1 MKKKTGLLVANV
13 GSPLS
18 PRYGDVRRYLQQFLM
33 DPKILPLPWLL
44 RALLVYGCIVPFR
57 TRGAAKRYKKIWTPE
72 GPPLVVQ
79 TQAFVAGLQREL
91 GDAYIVRTG
100 MALGAPSIESAME
113 ALWQECDRI
122 LFLPMFPQYANSSN
136 GAVLAQLFRFL
147 SRKKTVYCPQLQTL
161 PAFDSEPFYLDSM
174 VDLLQSEYQPD
185 RDEHLLFSYH
195 GLPQAAVASSLAE
208 EGPCYP
214 TQCRTT
220 TESVALKMGLPPE
233 TYSTCFQSRLG
244 RQAWTQ
250 PYVEEA
256 LLALYTRGIR
266 RVAIVCPG
274 FAADCLETQLEL
286 GVELQDWWK
295 KQGGISIHLIPCLN
309 ARPFWIHQTAI
320 WISSLR

>member
-1 MKKKTGLLVANV
+1 MKKKTGLLIANV

-18 PRYGDVRRYLQQFLM
+18 PRRGDVRRYLQKFLM
-33 DPKILPLPWLL
+33 DPKILPLPWPL

-57 TRGAAKRYKKIWTPE
+57 TGGAAKRYQKIWTPE

-91 GDAYIVRTG
+91 GDTYIVRTG
-100 MALGAPSIESAME
+100 MALGAPSIKSAME
-113 ALWQECDRI
+113 DLWQQCDRI
-122 LFLPMFPQYANSSN
+122 LFLPLFPQYADSST
-136 GAVLAQLFRFL
+136 GAVLAQLFRYL
-147 SRKKTVYCPQLQTL
+147 SRKDTSSYPELHTL
-161 PAFDSEPFYLDSM
+161 PAFDAEPFYLDSM

-195 GLPQAAVASSLAE
+195 GLPQAAVAASLAE
-208 EGPCYP
+208 KGPCYP

-220 TESVALKMGLPPE
+220 TENIALKMGLSPE

-250 PYVEEA
+250 PYVEES
-256 LLALYTRGIR
+256 LQALYARGIR

-274 FAADCLETQLEL
+274 FSADCLETQLEL

-295 KQGGISIHLIPCLN
+295 KQGGISIHLLPCLN
-309 ARPFWIHQTAI
+309 ARPFWIHQTAT